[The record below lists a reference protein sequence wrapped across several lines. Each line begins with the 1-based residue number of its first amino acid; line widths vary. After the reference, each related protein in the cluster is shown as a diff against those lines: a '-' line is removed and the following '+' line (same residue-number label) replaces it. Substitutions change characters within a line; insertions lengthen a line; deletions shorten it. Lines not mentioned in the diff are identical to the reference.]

1 METDNTLQKH
11 FLCRSEDLDVGG
23 TGLRFEVQR
32 DGEKRPAFAVRSTA
46 GISAFL
52 NRCGHRDLELDWSL
66 GEFFDL
72 DAHLLICATHGALY
86 DPQSGACKGGPCN
99 GVGLSPL
106 SVTEEAGLVYLTD
119 VNYSL
124 VSSQTP

>member
-1 METDNTLQKH
+1 MLQKNL
-11 FLCRSEDLDVGG
+11 LCRSEELDVGG
-23 TGLRFEVQR
+23 TGLRFEVQK

-52 NRCGHRDLELDWSL
+52 NRCGHRDLELDWSP

-72 DAHLLICATHGALY
+72 DARLLICATHGALY

-99 GVGLSPL
+99 GVGLRPL
-106 SVTEEAGLVYLTD
+106 SVMEAAGLVYLID

-124 VSSQTP
+124 VLSKNP

>member
-1 METDNTLQKH
+1 MLQKNL
-11 FLCRSEDLDVGG
+11 LCRSEELDVGG
-23 TGLRFEVQR
+23 TGLRFEVQK

-52 NRCGHRDLELDWSL
+52 NRCGHRDLELDWSP

-72 DAHLLICATHGALY
+72 DARLLICATHGALY

-99 GVGLSPL
+99 GVGLRPL
-106 SVTEEAGLVYLTD
+106 SVTEEAGLVYLID

-124 VSSQTP
+124 VLNENP

>member
-1 METDNTLQKH
+1 MQQKNL
-11 FLCRSEDLDVGG
+11 LCRSEELDVGG
-23 TGLRFEVQR
+23 TGLRFEVQK

-52 NRCGHRDLELDWSL
+52 NRCGHRDLELDWSP

-72 DAHLLICATHGALY
+72 DARLLICATHGALY

-99 GVGLSPL
+99 GVGLRPL
-106 SVTEEAGLVYLTD
+106 SVMEEAGLVYLID

-124 VSSQTP
+124 VLNVNP